1 MCDNSEMVSCEICG
15 RDFGDLNK
23 LSKHFR
29 VHKISSKDYY
39 DKYLKKDD
47 EDICNRSVC
56 FEITKFCSLK
66 EGYLKY
72 LLVISMRQMFQHI
85 LIKLQITLKEVQL

>member
-72 LLVISMRQMFQHI
+72 CSNFCGNKTTEKFKRNYL
-85 LIKLQITLKEVQL
+85 